1 MWSVPERGG
10 ISKVESPSSASRK
23 RGTREGGADVNA
35 PLCTDLA
42 SSTTNPGSIGDRS
55 GRWIFFFGR
64 GDSSREV
71 GEKKSGRECRP
82 STIGGRASLDFWRM
96 QVSWSGLTSS
106 SRK

>member
-55 GRWIFFFGR
+55 GRWIFLGGEIPLERWERRSR
-64 GDSSREV
+64 GGNAGHRQLAGARV
-71 GEKKSGRECRP
+71 
-82 STIGGRASLDFWRM
+82 
-96 QVSWSGLTSS
+96 
-106 SRK
+106 